1 MTDYML
7 WTVPMVCVLNWISIS
22 WLSNFM
28 FWSVTNSN
36 NIYDLIWPIW
46 LGLCVWYLT
55 PLSTIFQLY
64 RGGQFYCRRKP
75 KYPDKTTD
83 LPQVTDKLYHIMLY
97 RVHLAT
103 NGLNSQR
110 SVGHPAWQESSKVK
124 SQSRDF
130 RFIFYEK

>member
-7 WTVPMVCVLNWISIS
+7 WTVPVVCVLNWISIS

-28 FWSVTNSN
+28 FWSVTNSS